1 MVDRGLNFAIRKY
14 EVRDKRVYLTHNE
27 WIFIDLKPN
36 PSLLARDSTNRII
49 YE

>member
-14 EVRDKRVYLTHNE
+14 IRKKKSFPTHHE
-27 WIFIDLKPN
+27 WEIIDLKPN
-36 PSLLARDSTNRII
+36 PSLLALDSTNRII